1 MYKHLLFGGIF
12 LQSIKGTRINA
23 GAIMLSAIIGL
34 AATIVLLLIT
44 AALVQGGK
52 LGEERVEASL
62 VVINIIAGLIC
73 GITSR
78 LSGRG
83 GGSLNGLVGGAVY
96 AAVLIL
102 VGFLLDMQTPQGA
115 IIIKILA
122 ISIVCSFIGSK
133 LNLAKSNKKLRKKR
147 KS

>member
-1 MYKHLLFGGIF
+1 M
-12 LQSIKGTRINA
+12 QSTKGARINA

-44 AALVQGGK
+44 AALVQSGK

-62 VVINIIAGLIC
+62 VVINIIAGLMC

-78 LSGRG
+78 LSSRG
-83 GGSLNGLVGGAVY
+83 GGSLNGLIGGAVY

-115 IIIKILA
+115 IFIKIIA